1 MTEMAE
7 PKNSEPPSPSWQP
20 TTRLAVGVLLLIL
33 AAILLRNLSDLLV
46 PVTLAL
52 LLAYLL
58 HPPVSRLAERLHISR
73 GLSIVI
79 VYIVLGLLMAAVT
92 AALGLAVSQQVAGL
106 VEDLREISREI
117 PSLLQQLETL
127 RFTIGPWTIDLQTV
141 NLDPILTSLTSAL
154 QPLLTQT
161 GAMVA
166 SVAGA
171 TAGAVGVLLVILV
184 LGYYMLIDFGTLDDS
199 LIGMIP
205 PAHQDDIRRLL
216 DETGLVWSAF
226 FRGQLLL
233 ALVIGGAVALVLTIL
248 GLRFSLVL
256 GLIAGV
262 LEFVPIFGP
271 AIAGLIAV
279 LVALFQG
286 GNWWGLGPWAF
297 AAVVLAV
304 FVIIQQVENNILVPR
319 IIGHSLNLHPLLVLM
334 AALAGGT
341 LAGVL
346 GLLLAAP
353 TVASLRL
360 WVGYIYRKVVGLET
374 WPGHVVR
381 PRPPGKRR
389 LPRLRR
395 FRRKQPDDS
404 MGPGADRGAG

>member
-1 MTEMAE
+1 MFDHPVNE
-7 PKNSEPPSPSWQP
+7 SPSPGWQP
-20 TTRLAVGVLLLIL
+20 ATRLAVGVLLLLL
-33 AAILLRNLSDLLV
+33 AAILLRSLRDLLV

-58 HPPVSRLAERLHISR
+58 HPPVTRLAERLHIPR

-79 VYIVLGLLMAAVT
+79 LYLVLGLVLAAVT
-92 AALGLAVSQQVAGL
+92 AALGLAVSQQVVGL
-106 VEDLREISREI
+106 VEDLRQISRQI
-117 PSLLQQLETL
+117 PSLLQELQTLE
-127 RFTIGPWTIDLQTV
+127 FTVGPWTIDFETI

-184 LGYYMLIDFGTLDDS
+184 LGYYILIDFGTLDDS
-199 LIGMIP
+199 FVGMIP
-205 PAHQDDIRRLL
+205 RAYHSDIRRLL

-233 ALVIGGAVALVLTIL
+233 GLVVGGVVALVLSVL
-248 GLRFSLVL
+248 GVRFSLVL

-286 GNWWGLGPWAF
+286 SNWWGLGPWAF
-297 AAVVLAV
+297 AAIVLAV
-304 FVIIQQVENNILVPR
+304 FLVIQQLENNVLVPR
-319 IIGHSLNLHPLLVLM
+319 IIGHSLNLHPLLVLL

-360 WVGYIYRKVVGLET
+360 WVGYVYRKVVGLET
-374 WPGHVVR
+374 WPKPVTR
-381 PRPPGKRR
+381 PRPPGPRR
-389 LPRLRR
+389 IPKLPRV
-395 FRRKQPDDS
+395 RRKKAAGPSKPDD
-404 MGPGADRGAG
+404 GPGVG